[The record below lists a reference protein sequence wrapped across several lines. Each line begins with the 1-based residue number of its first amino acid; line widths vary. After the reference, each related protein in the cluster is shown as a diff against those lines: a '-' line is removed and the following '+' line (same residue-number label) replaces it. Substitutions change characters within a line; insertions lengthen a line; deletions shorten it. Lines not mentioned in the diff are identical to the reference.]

1 MEALCSLY
9 FGMQRL
15 KVKEAEDSK
24 PTAHKQKGTQG
35 KSGAGRDGAVGR
47 HSPVPDFRSLH
58 AAWES
63 RLANT
68 KAANKAKAT
77 KPEVSSCQTSKIRLS
92 VTLACY
98 EAASDAHEELAFPYT
113 HLTRESTRCNPI

>member
-1 MEALCSLY
+1 MLYLCLLY
-9 FGMQRL
+9 CGVQRL
-15 KVKEAEDSK
+15 KAKEADASK
-24 PTAHKQKGTQG
+24 PTAHKQKGSQG

-47 HSPVPDFRSLH
+47 PSPVPNFRTLH

-77 KPEVSSCQTSKIRLS
+77 KPEVSSCQTPKMRRS

-98 EAASDAHEELAFPYT
+98 EAASDA
-113 HLTRESTRCNPI
+113 